1 MFRKGTIQDPDIVA
15 VHSVSEV
22 YEADLITGLLINSG
36 IPAYYRDREESGGY
50 LRIIGLGTPFGMDIY
65 VNRKDAEK
73 AKSLIDSYLSREEE
87 LTDEELAQIALQ
99 FREDSGQEE

>member
-36 IPAYYRDREESGGY
+36 IPAYYRDREDSGG
-50 LRIIGLGTPFGMDIY
+50 DIF
-65 VNRKDAEK
+65 KDADT
-73 AKSLIDSYLSREEE
+73 ALYRTKSARLGGV
-87 LTDEELAQIALQ
+87 A
-99 FREDSGQEE
+99 FF